1 MESSL
6 SLELAAGH
14 HYAEKELNYVSY
26 LEDFLINI
34 LTFPANVPKQ
44 MLLSFKGLTILSY
57 VQYFAIPS

>member
-34 LTFPANVPKQ
+34 LTFASECPKTDA
-44 MLLSFKGLTILSY
+44 TI
-57 VQYFAIPS
+57 I